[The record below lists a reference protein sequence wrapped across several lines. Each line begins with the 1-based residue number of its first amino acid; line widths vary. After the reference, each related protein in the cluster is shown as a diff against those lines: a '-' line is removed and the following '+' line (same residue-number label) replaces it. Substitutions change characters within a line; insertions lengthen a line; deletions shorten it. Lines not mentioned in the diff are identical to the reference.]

1 MSRVD
6 ALHTH
11 FNSVAQRMADLPM
24 YNAALEVACVG
35 FQPYAE
41 REIGVLVT
49 PWCMNLT
56 LFPAES
62 DNWAAWSGT
71 EIGNKQMIALPSG
84 QYEGIFGWSELTGGF
99 MSCSLFSPMFEFAEQ
114 VVALETAEAV
124 MKAVFDSANEAPTD
138 RQHAL
143 REQKAELEELKKQQ
157 EAEAVKMATPKPE
170 KLSRRGFLTGGFA
183 RNDEAASS

>member
-6 ALHTH
+6 TLHTH
-11 FNSVAQRMADLPM
+11 FNSVALRMADLPM
-24 YNAALEVACVG
+24 YNPVLEVACVG
-35 FQPYAE
+35 FQPYTE

-62 DNWAAWSGT
+62 DNWSEWGEA
-71 EIGNKQMIALPSG
+71 EIGNKQMIVLPSG

-99 MSCSLFSPMFEFAEQ
+99 MSCSLFSPMFEFSEQ
-114 VVALETAEAV
+114 AVAVETAEEV
-124 MKAVFDSANEAPTD
+124 MNALFDRTNEAPTD
-138 RQHAL
+138 RQQAL
-143 REQKAELEELKKQQ
+143 REQKAEQEEVKKQQ
-157 EAEAVKMATPKPE
+157 EAVKAATSKPE

-183 RNDEAASS
+183 RNGKAESS

>member
-6 ALHTH
+6 TLHNH

-62 DNWAAWSGT
+62 DDWFEWGET
-71 EIGNKQMIALPSG
+71 EIGDKQMIALPSG

-99 MSCSLFSPMFEFAEQ
+99 MSCSLFSPMFEFSEQ
-114 VVALETAEAV
+114 AVALETAEEV
-124 MKAVFDSANEAPTD
+124 MKALFDRANEAPTD
-138 RQHAL
+138 RQQAL
-143 REQKAELEELKKQQ
+143 REQKAEQEEVKKQQ
-157 EAEAVKMATPKPE
+157 EAEALKAAAPKPK

-183 RNDEAASS
+183 RNGEAESS

>member
-1 MSRVD
+1 MSRVI
-6 ALHTH
+6 ALSTH
-11 FNSVAQRMADLPM
+11 FKAVAQRMADLPM

-35 FQPYAE
+35 FQSHAE

-62 DNWAAWSGT
+62 DNWAQWSET
-71 EIGNKQMIALPSG
+71 EIGQKQMIALPSG

-114 VVALETAEAV
+114 AVALATAEEV
-124 MKAVFDSANEAPTD
+124 MKALFDGANEAPTD
-138 RQHAL
+138 RQQAL
-143 REQKAELEELKKQQ
+143 RDQRAEEEVLKKQE
-157 EAEAVKMATPKPE
+157 EAAAEKAETPRPE

-183 RNDEAASS
+183 RGGEAESS